1 MNPASTENAVPTPAP
16 AVERMPLIDALKGIA
31 AQLILLHHLV
41 SYGPLAEAANR
52 LLPALSGWLYDY
64 GRMVV
69 QVFLVVAGFLAA
81 RALAADGTPLPG
93 RPLALIWRRYARLA
107 PPFIVSILIAVAAA
121 ALARSSVPGDMVPA
135 APTVAELLAYAF
147 FLHSLLG
154 VPSLST
160 GVWYVPVDLQLY
172 ALLIGLFWLSGRA
185 REPYRRPLAMFLVT
199 FLALASLFVFNRDA
213 DLDNWGIFFFY
224 AYALGVL
231 AWWLSNRERSPWWLL
246 LMLAAVGVALLFDF
260 RLRVVLALAVSLL
273 LALSRRQG
281 WLLRWPDSALLGYL
295 GRISFSVFLVHF
307 PVFMLVSAAYAR
319 LGGGGDGMALLAML
333 VAWGSATLAGALF
346 FRHVESRRQWLP
358 AGFAAG
364 LRAACGINRR

>member
-1 MNPASTENAVPTPAP
+1 MNPVSPEQAVQPSVPC
-16 AVERMPLIDALKGIA
+16 VERMPLIDALKGGA

-52 LLPALSGWLYDY
+52 LLPALSGGLYDY

-81 RALAADGTPLPG
+81 RALAADGTPMPC

-107 PPFIVSILIAVAAA
+107 PPFIVSILIAVVAAA
-121 ALARSSVPGDMVPA
+121 ITRSSVPGDMVPE
-135 APTVAELLAYAF
+135 APTVAQLLAYVF

-160 GVWYVPVDLQLY
+160 GVWYVPIDLQLY
-172 ALLIGLFWLSGRA
+172 ALLIGLFWLSGLA
-185 REPYRRPLAMFLVT
+185 RERLRRPLAMLLVT
-199 FLALASLFVFNRDA
+199 LLALASLFAFNRDA

-231 AWWLSNRERSPWWLL
+231 AWWLSHRERSPWWLL
-246 LMLAAVGVALLFDF
+246 LMLAAVGVALLIDF

-273 LALSRRQG
+273 LALARRQG
-281 WLLRWPDSALLGYL
+281 WLVRWPDSALLGYL

-319 LGGGGDGMALLAML
+319 LGNGSDAMALLAML
-333 VAWGSATLAGALF
+333 VAWVSATLAGALF

-358 AGFAAG
+358 ARLTAG
-364 LRAACGINRR
+364 LCAAFGISRR